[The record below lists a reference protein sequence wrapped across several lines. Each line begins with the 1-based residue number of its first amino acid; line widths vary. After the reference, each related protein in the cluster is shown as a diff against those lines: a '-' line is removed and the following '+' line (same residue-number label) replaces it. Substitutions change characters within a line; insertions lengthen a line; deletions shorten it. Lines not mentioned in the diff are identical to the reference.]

1 MKQFR
6 FCIAVFLLFNLNM
19 NSQNIT
25 SDIAESEFKAHVS
38 AANPP
43 SVQAVNN
50 SDFVYQRCEWRVD
63 PLVNYIDGKI
73 TTYFVPN
80 QSISNIQFDLS
91 VALTVDSIVYHST
104 NLTFTHANE
113 ILDGQFASALPGN
126 VIDSVSV
133 YYHGA
138 PDTSVRGFH
147 LSVHGPNNDP
157 VMWTLSEPYGAKNW
171 WPCKQDLNDKIDS
184 VDIIVTAPLW
194 YEVASNGTLTDDVT
208 FAVQRQWTWKHRYPI
223 AAYLVCFA
231 VSNYSIYSDF
241 VVYNG
246 DTVEVI
252 NYVYPE
258 DSAMASYA
266 TPGVIEQM
274 QLFDSLFGLYPFAD
288 EKYGHA
294 QCNFGGGMEH
304 TTITF
309 LGGFWYELLAHEL
322 AHQWFG
328 DKVTCG
334 SWEDIWINE
343 GFATYLTGLCY
354 ERYAPQLY
362 WKPYIKGKIDHT
374 VSAPDGSVFVD
385 DTTNISRIFD
395 ARLSYAKG
403 AMVLHQLRWVIGDS
417 AWFAAVYN
425 FINDTSL
432 QFAFARTAQ
441 LQWHFEQSSGQN
453 LNWYFS
459 DWYYGE
465 GFPTYQLSWYLTPG
479 DTAVVT
485 INQTQSHPS
494 VNFYELPLPLY
505 FKNATQDTLIR
516 VQYNANGQQFSIP
529 LGFAP
534 TDLIFDPDYWLITD
548 SAIVNNIATTPLP
561 STFSVYPNPAQDILS
576 FESPFRGACT
586 VKIYDMQGKLVMNQS
601 TSTDGIGKGS
611 VNISALNDGYYNVVV
626 QQEEQEFKTPF
637 LKR

>member
-1 MKQFR
+1 MLRKTL
-6 FCIAVFLLFNLNM
+6 VSLFIFAATHLQAQY
-19 NSQNIT
+19 SLH
-25 SDIAESEFKAHVS
+25 DIAEAECKRNS
-38 AANPP
+38 ANTPLPEILAI
-43 SVQAVNN
+43 NN

-91 VALTVDSIVYHST
+91 VALTVDSIVHHHTPLS
-104 NLTFTHANE
+104 FTHNNE
-113 ILDGQFASALPGN
+113 ILDGQFVSALPGN
-126 VIDSVSV
+126 VLDSVSV

-184 VDIIVTAPLW
+184 IDILVTAPLW
-194 YEVASNGTLTDDVT
+194 YEVASNGILTNDVT
-208 FAVQRQWTWKHRYPI
+208 FAVQRQWTWKHRHPI

-231 VSNYSIYSDF
+231 VSNYVVYSDF
-241 VVYNG
+241 VYDNG
-246 DTVEVI
+246 DTVEVV
-252 NYVYPE
+252 NYIYPE
-258 DSAMASYA
+258 DSAWAAAA
-266 TPGVIEQM
+266 TPDVIQQM
-274 QLFDSLFGLYPFAD
+274 ILFDSLFGFYPFAD

-309 LGGFWYELLAHEL
+309 IGGFWYELFAHEL

-354 ERYAPQLY
+354 ERYAPTLY

-374 VSAPDGSVFVD
+374 VSATDGSVFVD

-395 ARLSYAKG
+395 ARLSYSKG

-432 QFAFARTAQ
+432 QFGFARTAQ

-465 GFPTYQLSWYLTPG
+465 GFPSYQLSWHLNSG

-485 INQTQSHPS
+485 VNQTQSHPS
-494 VNFYELPLPLY
+494 VSFYELPLPLY
-505 FKNATQDTLIR
+505 FKNATQDTLVS
-516 VQYNANGQQFSIP
+516 VQYNTNGQQFSIP
-529 LGFAP
+529 LGFTP
-534 TDLIFDPDYWLITD
+534 DSLSFDPDYWLITD
-548 SAIVNNIATTPLP
+548 SAVVSNVIESALP
-561 STFSVYPNPAQDILS
+561 NSFSVYPNPARDILS
-576 FESPFRGACT
+576 FESPLRGICT
-586 VKIYDMQGKLVMNQS
+586 VKIYDMQGKRVMQL
-601 TSTDGIGKGS
+601 TTTTDGLGRGS
-611 VNISALNDGYYNVVV
+611 VNVSSLSDGCYNVVV
-626 QQEEQEFKTPF
+626 QQEGKEFKTPF